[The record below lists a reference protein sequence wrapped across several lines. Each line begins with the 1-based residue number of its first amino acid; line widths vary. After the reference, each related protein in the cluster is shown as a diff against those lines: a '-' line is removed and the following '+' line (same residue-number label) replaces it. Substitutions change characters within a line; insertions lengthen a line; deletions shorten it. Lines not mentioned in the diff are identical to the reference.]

1 MNGLRR
7 PSLFLLTAL
16 AVLCGGVLIACS
28 GGTAAPAPPQPAS
41 GVTLNTVAGGVD
53 AKPGDGSQNGDSTN
67 PPAPGASPASDQ
79 QLIVY
84 TGTLDLQV
92 TDLRAAVDQA
102 DQLVAGLGGHVSA
115 SDTTTKDDQQF
126 ATVTYRIPAE
136 KWDEA
141 LAGLRAVGAKVLN
154 ETTKSEDVT
163 GQVVDLDA
171 RIANAQASETALQA
185 IMDRATTIQ
194 DVLDVQRELTSVR
207 GDIES
212 MTGQRDLL
220 ANRAALATLDVD
232 FETQVAQSQV
242 ASTGWDL
249 GQQVDGAV
257 AALVRIGQGL
267 VTLAIWAL
275 VVLVPIFVPLLIV
288 LWIAIRLRRRWL
300 RTHPRQAPTG
310 TPAV

>member
-1 MNGLRR
+1 
-7 PSLFLLTAL
+7 
-16 AVLCGGVLIACS
+16 
-28 GGTAAPAPPQPAS
+28 
-41 GVTLNTVAGGVD
+41 
-53 AKPGDGSQNGDSTN
+53 
-67 PPAPGASPASDQ
+67 
-79 QLIVY
+79 
-84 TGTLDLQV
+84 
-92 TDLRAAVDQA
+92 
-102 DQLVAGLGGHVSA
+102 
-115 SDTTTKDDQQF
+115 
-126 ATVTYRIPAE
+126 
-136 KWDEA
+136 
-141 LAGLRAVGAKVLN
+141 
-154 ETTKSEDVT
+154 
-163 GQVVDLDA
+163 
-171 RIANAQASETALQA
+171 
-185 IMDRATTIQ
+185 MDRATTIQ

-220 ANRAALATLDVD
+220 ANRAALATLEVD

-267 VTLAIWAL
+267 ITLAIWAL